1 MPAARVPL
9 PYGGRLSTSARVRIV
24 MRTPRRGVSY
34 TQASAAKQTFIYH
47 AECATVTR
55 RRGTLWA
62 KVVKA
67 ADLKVE

>member
-1 MPAARVPL
+1 
-9 PYGGRLSTSARVRIV
+9 

-34 TQASAAKQTFIYH
+34 TQASAAKQTIIYH